1 MTVHASEA
9 RPLMTRDSSGKLVV
23 DALVFHSLPPDLQSR
38 VLREMADDRGLE
50 PASVPSAP
58 PPPPPSRHIAG
69 DDWGAISSM
78 LYDVADAEQKLSAS
92 EHDIANRRSAA
103 AFLILETARALAD
116 RTSCD
121 AAGACPIQPI
131 SGATVQ

>member
-1 MTVHASEA
+1 
-9 RPLMTRDSSGKLVV
+9 MTRDSSGKLVV

-38 VLREMADDRGLE
+38 VLREMADDKGPE
-50 PASVPSAP
+50 PASMPSAP
-58 PPPPPSRHIAG
+58 PPAPPGRHIVD
-69 DDWGAISSM
+69 DDWGAITRM

-103 AFLILETARALAD
+103 AFLILETARAMAD

-121 AAGACPIQPI
+121 FAVQYPIEPI